1 MATLAAQRTA
11 FAHQPPDASRR
22 IRALRALLGAVR
34 ARREE
39 FVQAISE
46 DFGGRARQ
54 ETLLLEVFP
63 VVDTIQHAIRQLP
76 RWMRPRPAATG
87 WQFLPGRARVVYQPL
102 GVVGVIGAWN
112 YPLLLSLSPVVSAL
126 AAGNHA
132 MLKPS
137 ELAPRTA
144 DLLARL
150 VSELFPS
157 DYVTVVTGG
166 PETGAAFAALPF
178 DHLLFTG
185 STRVGKL
192 IMRSASEHL
201 TPVTLELGGKSP
213 ALVHPDFSAPTAAA
227 RIMAGKLFNAGQTCI
242 APDYVLVEAG
252 AREEF
257 VRLAA
262 EAAAAMYP
270 RLVDNPDFTRIVN
283 RQHYQR
289 LRGLVGDATQRGAE
303 MLEVNPA
310 RESANE
316 QNRVFLPTLLW
327 NVSDQMTVMQEEIF
341 GPVLPVVTYRSLD
354 EAIEYVNARPRPLAL
369 YYFDRNSKR
378 VEAVL
383 ARTTSGGVTVNDT
396 IFHIAQNDLPF
407 GGVGPSGMGSYHG
420 FDGFLT
426 FSKKKG
432 VFLQSRFTTLGMLR
446 PPYGALARRVTD
458 FLIGR

>member
-1 MATLAAQRTA
+1 MLTAQRSA
-11 FAHQPPDASRR
+11 FAHQPPDAQRR
-22 IRALRALLGAVR
+22 IRALRALLKALR
-34 ARREE
+34 ERREE

-63 VVDTIQHAIRQLP
+63 LVDTIRHAIRHLP
-76 RWMRPRPAATG
+76 QWMRPRPAAAG

-102 GVVGVIGAWN
+102 GVVGIIGAWN
-112 YPLLLSLSPVVSAL
+112 YPLLLSLSPVVSAM
-126 AAGNHA
+126 AAGNHI

-144 DLLARL
+144 DLLTRL
-150 VSELFPS
+150 ISDLFPA
-157 DYVTVVTGG
+157 DYVTVVAGG

-185 STRVGKL
+185 SSRVGKL
-192 IMRSASEHL
+192 IMRSASDHL

-213 ALVHPDFSAPTAAA
+213 ALVHPDFPAHTAAA
-227 RIMAGKLFNAGQTCI
+227 RIMAGKLYNAGQTCI
-242 APDYVLVEAG
+242 APDYVLVDAG

-257 VRLAA
+257 VRLAS
-262 EAAAAMYP
+262 EAVTAMYP
-270 RLVDNPDFTRIVN
+270 RLVANADFTRIIN
-283 RQHYQR
+283 REHYRR
-289 LRGLVGDATQRGAE
+289 LRGLVEDAAIQGAA

-310 RESANE
+310 REAANE
-316 QNRVFLPTLLW
+316 QNRVFPPTFLW
-327 NVSDQMTVMQEEIF
+327 NVSGQMAVMREEIF
-341 GPVLPVVTYRSLD
+341 GPVLPVVTYRTLD

-369 YYFDRNSKR
+369 YYFDHNSKR

-396 IFHIAQNDLPF
+396 ILHIAQNDLPF

-420 FDGFLT
+420 FDGFQT

-432 VFLQSRFTTLGMLR
+432 VFLQSRFTTLGLLR
-446 PPYGALARRVTD
+446 PPYSALARRVTD
-458 FLIGR
+458 FLIGG